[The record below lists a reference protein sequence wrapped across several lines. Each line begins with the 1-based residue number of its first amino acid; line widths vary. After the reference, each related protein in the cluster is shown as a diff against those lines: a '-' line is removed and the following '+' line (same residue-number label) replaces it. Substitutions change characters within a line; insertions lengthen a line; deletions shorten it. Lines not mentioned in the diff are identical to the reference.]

1 MVSAHVFEKRFLPEC
16 GHLKTGPLISLI
28 TARMIQFDCP
38 KCLQQINARDQQAG
52 QRIDC
57 PVCATSLM
65 VPATSSGN
73 FDNLFD
79 SDEHTL
85 DEPATNENSPTVT
98 APLVDESI
106 DSAPANKV
114 RPSPITQKT
123 TIPASQPEPEPETEL
138 EPIDESSDDFEDLQF
153 PETLDSTDQAD
164 STAGTEFPVEDP
176 FAVDPDKPLEVD
188 GITDLTSAPGS
199 FSLKCPVCESH
210 LFVTTHVVG
219 TEVKCA
225 DCFSPITVP
234 KPTKKQ
240 LEAASK
246 IRMKESDAA
255 KTEPE
260 TAEATEAVDVDPS
273 FGLAPVNRDL
283 LAPAKEPEDEDDDEL
298 KLEDPTELFGEL
310 DELST
315 PAIAPSSLASSN
327 NGKSKTK
334 DADAEGIDPYR
345 SRSAQVAKQKKRR
358 NKKRP
363 KQETSSG
370 LDFPKFE
377 FDSLFGEMVN
387 LVSTPTVALRCI
399 LSALLLAAGN
409 VVGHFAVSNHSEIQ
423 DPTMG
428 DTGFMWFWRAG
439 IGWTLFGL
447 GTIFLW
453 YTAGI
458 IFRKTAVGRRRIDS
472 WRIGPSTEWTSTFLL
487 ISFSFAVAGSPLMMF
502 GATWLSA
509 PVRFFLA
516 LPMLVSVWFT
526 QSPFKI
532 ISVDAFSRYRRQRPQ
547 WKSVWLVIL
556 ALASIAFVSGLM
568 MAIPV
573 PYLNIITSVIG
584 AVVLSFATLGY
595 AAVAGWHS
603 GKVVEE
609 LN

>member
-1 MVSAHVFEKRFLPEC
+1 
-16 GHLKTGPLISLI
+16 
-28 TARMIQFDCP
+28 MIQFDCP

-57 PVCATSLM
+57 PACATSLM
-65 VPATSSGN
+65 VPAASSGN
-73 FDNLFD
+73 FDDLFD
-79 SDEHTL
+79 SGEDIL
-85 DEPATNENSPTVT
+85 DGPATKENLPSVPDPM
-98 APLVDESI
+98 ADESI
-106 DSAPANKV
+106 DTEPANKV
-114 RPSPITQKT
+114 QQSPVQQKT
-123 TIPASQPEPEPETEL
+123 TIPASQTDPQFDPDTEPVTEL
-138 EPIDESSDDFEDLQF
+138 ETIDDSSDVFEDLQF
-153 PETLDSTDQAD
+153 PEPLDQAD
-164 STAGTEFPVEDP
+164 SITAGEIPIEDP
-176 FAVDPDKPLEVD
+176 FAVDSDKPLEID
-188 GITDLTSAPGS
+188 GITDMTSAPGA

-219 TEVKCA
+219 TVVKCA

-240 LEAASK
+240 LEAAAIS
-246 IRMKESDAA
+246 RMKDVDADEP
-255 KTEPE
+255 KLKPTER
-260 TAEATEAVDVDPS
+260 AEPVDVDPS

-283 LAPAKEPEDEDDDEL
+283 LAPVDKSEDEDSSDDEL
-298 KLEDPTELFGEL
+298 KLEDATDLFGDL
-310 DELST
+310 DELAQ
-315 PAIAPSSLASSN
+315 PAIASSSLASSKN
-327 NGKSKTK
+327 EKSKTK
-334 DADAEGIDPYR
+334 DANTEKIDPYR
-345 SRSAQVAKQKKRR
+345 SRSAQVAKQNKRR
-358 NKKRP
+358 KKKRP
-363 KQETSSG
+363 KQASPSG

-387 LVSTPTVALRCI
+387 LVSTTTVALRCI
-399 LSALLLAAGN
+399 FAALFLAAGN
-409 VVGHFAVSNHSEIQ
+409 VVGHFAVSNYSEIE

-439 IGWTLFGL
+439 VGWTLFGL

-458 IFRKTAVGRRRIDS
+458 IFRKAAVGQRRIDN

-487 ISFSFAVAGSPLMMF
+487 IGFSFAVAGSPLMMF

-547 WKSVWLVIL
+547 WKSVWLVVL

-573 PYLNIITSVIG
+573 RYLNIITSVIG